1 MKKCIRGGVLFV
13 FSHERKGHTTM
24 STVSNKLRTTPSSS
38 TIGTALIPRSEKTCT
53 TSNTLVCIVAVD
65 RGQNRS
71 ETPRLAAAPA
81 SVSCGSAVLAVDEE
95 EEAAKSVAVVVVED
109 AERAG
114 WSDAAPIPVGVVSP
128 PPCDSLKLRG
138 GNNDCRLES
147 EEEAPPP
154 LLLLSGALPPSPFPF
169 SSRGSLAPSSTS
181 SPADSLSLVLILAES
196 DEDLLRSLAPS
207 PPSRPCDASMVEDGF
222 ADEGA
227 DGLAEE
233 GAVELPCGAGRGSAG

>member
-1 MKKCIRGGVLFV
+1 MKSCISREGNHFRVRL
-13 FSHERKGHTTM
+13 SSRMAKRTTM

-65 RGQNRS
+65 KGQNRS

-81 SVSCGSAVLAVDEE
+81 SVSGSSPAVVVVAEE
-95 EEAAKSVAVVVVED
+95 EAKSVAVVVVDEV
-109 AERAG
+109 ERAG
-114 WSDAAPIPVGVVSP
+114 WLFAAPIPVGVVSP

-147 EEEAPPP
+147 EAPA
-154 LLLLSGALPPSPFPF
+154 LLSGALLPSPCPF
-169 SSRGSLAPSSTS
+169 SCCCCCCSFVPSSPS
-181 SPADSLSLVLILAES
+181 SPADSLSLVLTLAES
-196 DEDLLRSLAPS
+196 DEDLLKSLAPS

-227 DGLAEE
+227 DGLVEE
-233 GAVELPCGAGRGSAG
+233 GAVELPCGAGSGSAG